1 MVSTRVHV
9 HVLLMFAL
17 WEWINFAARVLST
30 KIITFRQT
38 DPSCSNVE

>member
-9 HVLLMFAL
+9 HVLPMFAL

-30 KIITFRQT
+30 KVITFQQT